1 MYTKL
6 AIARVR
12 LILGVP
18 VVAGILF
25 ATNAAA
31 GNDHNVTVVLHVSTK
46 GFDLSKPTDA
56 RTFYAR
62 LENAAWVACTRGNR
76 VDLLPADNLK
86 RCYESA
92 LGGAIRST
100 KAPTLTQIYLETH
113 TFLEAGAQGIKVPA
127 QLAAK

>member
-6 AIARVR
+6 AIARAR
-12 LILGVP
+12 LILGVA

-25 ATNAAA
+25 ATNSAVAK
-31 GNDHNVTVVLHVSTK
+31 DYDVTVVLHVSTK

-76 VDLLPADNLK
+76 VDLLPVDNLK
-86 RCYESA
+86 RCYERA

-113 TFLEAGAQGIKVPA
+113 TLREAAAQGVNVSA
-127 QLAAK
+127 HLAAK

>member
-12 LILGVP
+12 SILGVA

-25 ATNAAA
+25 ATNSAAA
-31 GNDHNVTVVLHVSTK
+31 KGHNVTVVLHVSTK
-46 GFDLSKPTDA
+46 GLDLSKPTDA

-76 VDLLPADNLK
+76 VDLLPVDNLK
-86 RCYESA
+86 RCYERA
-92 LGGAIRST
+92 LGGAIRSAN
-100 KAPTLTQIYLETH
+100 APTLTQIYLASH
-113 TFLEAGAQGIKVPA
+113 TLQEAAARGIDVPA
-127 QLAAK
+127 QIAGK